1 MQAILLYLCRLCLLR
16 ESPARIPPSLSLA
29 VFTTGLYFLTG
40 MASFALSRDSLAFST
55 IVGVSFLSLSIE
67 SAGLYGLLYFKSY
80 QHRFLAS
87 LIAIFACNSM
97 FLIAL
102 LPVNYLLSTLDTGL
116 AADFVNTLSL
126 LSLFWWLAIVGF
138 ILRQAAEISIFQ
150 GIVLAFV
157 IELLVA
163 ISIRSLFSEFS

>member
-1 MQAILLYLCRLCLLR
+1 
-16 ESPARIPPSLSLA
+16 
-29 VFTTGLYFLTG
+29 
-40 MASFALSRDSLAFST
+40 
-55 IVGVSFLSLSIE
+55 
-67 SAGLYGLLYFKSY
+67 
-80 QHRFLAS
+80 
-87 LIAIFACNSM
+87 M